1 MNHFT
6 ICLFSQHPINTF
18 VNCPNVQSHCCPLKK
33 ALLFFFFLHPI
44 VKCSTALSL
53 STLFR
58 GWITIKIPERIKYQA
73 RWEVLFISHFAG
85 GMFTRFS
92 SSLLVLKLPARD
104 TNPLIHVSER
114 RSAAGGD
121 LTRKKSSSFI
131 YQNSDVVSPPLNAV
145 FNLISN
151 SLSVLALRP
160 NNIIPFNQWLI
171 NGVE

>member
-1 MNHFT
+1 MFIFPT
-6 ICLFSQHPINTF
+6 SYKYLRQLSKRAVSLLSVKEGTS
-18 VNCPNVQSHCCPLKK
+18 V
-33 ALLFFFFLHPI
+33 LLFTPSHRG
-44 VKCSTALSL
+44 VQHCALSL

-104 TNPLIHVSER
+104 TNPLIHVSDR

-131 YQNSDVVSPPLNAV
+131 YQNSHVVSPSLNAV